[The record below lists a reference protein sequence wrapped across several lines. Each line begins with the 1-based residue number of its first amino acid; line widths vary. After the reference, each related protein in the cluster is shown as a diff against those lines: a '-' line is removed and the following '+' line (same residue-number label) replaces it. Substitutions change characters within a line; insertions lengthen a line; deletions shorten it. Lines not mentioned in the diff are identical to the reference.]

1 MSWNLD
7 SLPKER
13 RDRMKRK
20 PNQSVKNPPSVLV
33 VDDVPENLQVVGN
46 LLKNH
51 NYEVRL
57 AIGGEQAIES
67 VRLDPPDLLLL
78 DISMPGIDGFEVCR
92 RLKSDRST
100 HEIPVIF
107 LTAAHVSEEQMRKGF
122 EAGAVDYVTKPVDDR
137 VLLAR
142 VQTHIALKRSKELLE
157 AQNHDLKEAN
167 DAKNKLFSI
176 MGHDLKN
183 VFSGLYTL
191 VDLMLKDFDGIER
204 EEKLHY
210 LTEMRKAS
218 QHTLTVLDDIL
229 QWSRLERG
237 LITPNIREINL
248 GPIMEDALDV
258 VRPQA
263 EHKGITLETSWLELP
278 AVFADAEMLH
288 AVLRNLLT
296 NAVKFTHR
304 DGTVRL
310 SALLEDDGLEITV
323 ADTGVGIPASKIAH
337 LFRSASGAEMGT
349 DGEVGTGLGLMI
361 CRELVEKNGGK
372 IWVESQAGRG
382 SIFHVAFPL
391 RTGNSAQRSTV
402 K

>member
-1 MSWNLD
+1 
-7 SLPKER
+7 
-13 RDRMKRK
+13 MKRK
-20 PNQSVKNPPSVLV
+20 QNSTVKNLPAILV

-51 NYEVRL
+51 AYEVRL
-57 AIGGEQAIES
+57 ATAGEQALES
-67 VRLDPPDLLLL
+67 VRLDPPDLVLL

-92 RLKSDRST
+92 RLKANRATQS
-100 HEIPVIF
+100 IPVIF
-107 LTAAHVSEEQMRKGF
+107 LTAAHVSQEQMRKGL
-122 EAGAVDYVTKPVDDR
+122 EIGAVDYVTKPVDDR

-157 AQNHDLKEAN
+157 IQNHDLKEAN

-183 VFSGLYTL
+183 VFSGLNTL

-204 EEKLHY
+204 EEKIHY

-237 LITPNIREINL
+237 LITPNIREVDL

-263 EHKGITLETSWLELP
+263 EQKGIMLENLWDEVP
-278 AVFADAEMLH
+278 AVNADAEMVH

-296 NAVKFTHR
+296 NAVKFTR
-304 DGTVRL
+304 RGGTVRL
-310 SALLEDDGLEITV
+310 SVALATDGVEITV
-323 ADTGVGIPASKIAH
+323 RDTGIGIPASKISH
-337 LFRSASGAEMGT
+337 LFRSASGAEVGT
-349 DGEVGTGLGLMI
+349 EGEVGTGLGLMI
-361 CRELVEKNGGK
+361 CRELIEKHDGR
-372 IWVESQAGRG
+372 IWAESQAGRG
-382 SIFHVAFPL
+382 STFHVLLPTTAVRQVQKPAA
-391 RTGNSAQRSTV
+391 R
-402 K
+402 